1 MAKSQREFLPG
12 GVCELHGAGGW
23 LFLWIL
29 ILPVPLQVL
38 QLRPR
43 AKRLPEAGAGSGCRV
58 QGRLRVPGG
67 GREAAAQGTAPL
79 PGGRPAGLRGCS
91 ASARGRP
98 RLPGLIPHPGPA
110 FPIPPQQMGRRE
122 GMRAHLVSGGRRRER
137 RVRLPPLPGAGAR
150 DGRGAAALPS
160 MGALPQIRPGQWD
173 RHQSSQLVLK
183 SGSALALLRR
193 EGLGVGARGMRCM
206 ALLIKLTLK
215 PLHSLSPHEE

>member
-1 MAKSQREFLPG
+1 MRGLAAVSRGVSEFLEEGERLQPKVQPRSPG
-12 GVCELHGAGGW
+12 AAPRGPEDA
-23 LFLWIL
+23 
-29 ILPVPLQVL
+29 PL
-38 QLRPR
+38 RR
-43 AKRLPEAGAGSGCRV
+43 
-58 QGRLRVPGG
+58 GG
-67 GREAAAQGTAPL
+67 GHGSR
-79 PGGRPAGLRGCS
+79 
-91 ASARGRP
+91 
-98 RLPGLIPHPGPA
+98 GLIPHPGPA

-122 GMRAHLVSGGRRRER
+122 GMRAHLGVRGRRRER

-160 MGALPQIRPGQWD
+160 KGALPQIRPGQWD